1 MLIEVNSASL
11 GSLKVESDRLITF
24 PEGIPG
30 FPNVKRYFLV
40 ENDKSPLL
48 GWFQAVE
55 DPEITFVV
63 TDPLIFN
70 PGYKPT
76 VPSEVFKEL
85 EINGG
90 ESLAFLVI
98 VNIPPEAPFK
108 MTANFMAPLVINTK
122 NRMGKQVILNHSQ
135 GNYWEPLLTAPASGR
150 P

>member
-48 GWFQAVE
+48 GWFQSVE

-70 PGYKPT
+70 PAYKPA

-98 VNIPPEAPFK
+98 VNIPPEAPLK
-108 MTANFMAPLVINTK
+108 MTANFMAPLVINTQ

-135 GNYWEPLLTAPASGR
+135 GNHWEPLLTAPASGR
-150 P
+150 A